1 MRNNDKMSFAK
12 MQDRQVQAIVEKMAP
27 ATERDRAEVESRNAT
42 RLDIERRLAEI
53 VAEDARD
60 VTTDKTARLMVER
73 NDPN

>member
-1 MRNNDKMSFAK
+1 MRSNDKMSFTK
-12 MQDRQVQAIVEKMAP
+12 MQDRQVQAIVEKTAP

>member
-1 MRNNDKMSFAK
+1 
-12 MQDRQVQAIVEKMAP
+12 MQDRQAQAIVEKMAP
-27 ATERDRAEVESRNAT
+27 ATERDQAEVESRNAT